1 MVGTGQN
8 LVPEELT
15 ALVEEGHKML
25 VPAFELGY
33 TCGLLMQ
40 LSAITACVANLDL
53 IGDLTDSILACRKN
67 VTTSF
72 MINMIS
78 IDMFNFGIL
87 DLQLDALLDASTAVV
102 LVVLMFMQAD
112 PGTLSWACM
121 YVPIL
126 IVIICATLCKA

>member
-15 ALVEEGHKML
+15 ALVEEGRKML
-25 VPAFELGY
+25 MPAFEQGY

-40 LSAITACVANLDL
+40 LSVITACVANLDL

>member
-8 LVPEELT
+8 LMPEELT
-15 ALVEEGHKML
+15 ALVEEGRRML
-25 VPAFELGY
+25 MLAFEQGY

-126 IVIICATLCKA
+126 VVIICATLCKA

>member
-15 ALVEEGHKML
+15 ALVEEGRKML

>member
-15 ALVEEGHKML
+15 ALVEEGRKML
-25 VPAFELGY
+25 MPTFELGY

-53 IGDLTDSILACRKN
+53 IGDLTDSILANRMN
-67 VTTSF
+67 VTIPS
-72 MINMIS
+72 MINMIY
-78 IDMFNFGIL
+78 IDMLSFGIL
-87 DLQLDALLDASTAVV
+87 DLQLDALFDASTAVV

-121 YVPIL
+121 YVPRL
-126 IVIICATLCKA
+126 IGIICATLCKA

>member
-15 ALVEEGHKML
+15 ALVAEGRKML
-25 VPAFELGY
+25 MQAFEQGY

>member
-15 ALVEEGHKML
+15 ALVEEGRKRPM
-25 VPAFELGY
+25 PAFEQGY
-33 TCGLLMQ
+33 ICGLLMQ
-40 LSAITACVANLDL
+40 LSVITACVANLDL

-67 VTTSF
+67 VTTPF

-78 IDMFNFGIL
+78 IDMFDFGIL

-126 IVIICATLCKA
+126 IVIICATLGKA